1 MCLVLLAIRTGLVSS
16 KSRTKITNYRTEVFD
31 VFRLYGY
38 SHTAI
43 VSTFIVITGSAVALP
58 CINGDIQS
66 QWEMAN
72 FDPLQNGNPF
82 TDCQQK

>member
-1 MCLVLLAIRTGLVSS
+1 MNDVADGILHTLLGKVAKRRQS
-16 KSRTKITNYRTEVFD
+16 TNHDRVYTLSV
-31 VFRLYGY
+31 
-38 SHTAI
+38 T
-43 VSTFIVITGSAVALP
+43 ITGSAVALP

>member
-1 MCLVLLAIRTGLVSS
+1 MGYPMVKTTSVCAR
-16 KSRTKITNYRTEVFD
+16 FD
-31 VFRLYGY
+31 TIPKCDGQTDGFAVAY
-38 SHTAI
+38 TAALRRA
-43 VSTFIVITGSAVALP
+43 ITGSAVALH